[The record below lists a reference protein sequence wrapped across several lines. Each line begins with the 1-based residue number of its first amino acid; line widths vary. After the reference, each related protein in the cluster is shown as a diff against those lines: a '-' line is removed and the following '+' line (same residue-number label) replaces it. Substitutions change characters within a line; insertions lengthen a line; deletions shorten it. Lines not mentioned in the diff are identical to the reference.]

1 MYNTTC
7 PHLLLKIFVDF
18 LTSTLLRAQ
27 NTTLLSKVRR
37 RFFFQILWPSQKIQ
51 TLLKMDGRN
60 YFTKLGARTMEF
72 NSQLNK
78 HFCIE
83 LLFRKTY
90 IPFNW
95 FTTYLLT
102 PIVKNQDYNAFFVHK
117 ENAGCIWLLA
127 DSGLQTFEASSNY
140 FVTIIRDLL
149 SV

>member
-1 MYNTTC
+1 MPTFFFKNLRRLFDKYAVARTEHGALVKSTK
-7 PHLLLKIFVDF
+7 KI
-18 LTSTLLRAQ
+18 
-27 NTTLLSKVRR
+27 
-37 RFFFQILWPSQKIQ
+37 FFQILWPSQKIQ

-95 FTTYLLT
+95 FTTYLLLLSRIKIT
-102 PIVKNQDYNAFFVHK
+102 MLFFVHK
-117 ENAGCIWLLA
+117 GNAGCIWLLA